1 MNRFASL
8 IFNEI
13 IKDYRLTI
21 SYWMETLL
29 SLGFFTVMYLGLFY
43 GAKSFVPNSQD
54 ESFHGLFFGFVL
66 WTFSSQLLVV
76 ASQAVSDSTEKG
88 YIEQLYLCS
97 EGMTQIVFASIISG
111 ILQSTAIMVVVANL
125 AMLVTGN
132 WVDLNFSTLIP
143 LTLFAGVSLVGLG
156 LAIGGIALLIKR
168 IGTLLMIAQGAL
180 IALVS
185 ITALPFNGFSY
196 LPFAPGVT
204 LGRMVILENQPI
216 DQASFLIVLLNSV
229 AYFTIG
235 YVIYKF
241 CERTARKK
249 SLIGRY

>member
-13 IKDYRLTI
+13 GKDYRLII
-21 SYWMETLL
+21 SYWMETIL
-29 SLGFFTVMYLGLFY
+29 SFAFLSVMYLGLFY
-43 GAKSFVPNSQD
+43 GAKSFVPNAQD
-54 ESFHGLFFGFVL
+54 ESFQGLFFGFVL
-66 WTFSSQLLVV
+66 WTYSSQIVGIT
-76 ASQAVSDSTEKG
+76 SQAVSDSTEKG

-111 ILQSTAIMVVVANL
+111 ILQSTATMVVVANL
-125 AMLVTGN
+125 AMLITGN
-132 WVDLNFSTLIP
+132 WVDLNFLVLIP
-143 LTLFAGVSLVGLG
+143 LTLFAGVSLVGVG
-156 LAIGGIALLIKR
+156 LAIGGIALLIRR
-168 IGTLLMIAQGAL
+168 IETLMMIAQGAL

-216 DQASFLIVLLNSV
+216 DQTSVLIVLFNSV
-229 AYFTIG
+229 AYLAIG

-249 SLIGRY
+249 GLIGRY